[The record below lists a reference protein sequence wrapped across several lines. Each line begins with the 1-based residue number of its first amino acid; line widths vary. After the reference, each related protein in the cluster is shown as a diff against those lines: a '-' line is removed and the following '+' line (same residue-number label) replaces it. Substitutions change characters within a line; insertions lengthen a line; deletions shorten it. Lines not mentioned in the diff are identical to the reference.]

1 MASSPV
7 DPRDDAPA
15 ASAAPFDVRPR
26 WADAATA
33 AEFERSLPS
42 WPSHVLSADQA
53 ATLLRLLDGVY
64 TPLTGFMSAAQAGR
78 VASTGT
84 LEDGSS
90 WPSPVIL
97 DVLPATAERL
107 ATSGPLVLRE
117 VEGRAVAVMPEALA
131 WQDAAGWRVGGSV
144 VGLQAP
150 PVYDL
155 ADLRLSPTEV
165 RQEIAARGWRAAI
178 AVPVDRLLHRADV
191 SALEALATARGARLV
206 ILATDPAGVIA
217 DRERYARFRALR
229 AAVAHLPAGLGLL
242 VLDTRPVAEG
252 PPGAAIDARLARA
265 FGCTDLV
272 AWHTAGDALVAAA
285 NRLGV
290 GVACLAA
297 APAAPMDSSAEARAA
312 WTFPEVAA
320 ELDRQTP
327 PSWAR
332 GVTIFFTGLSGSGKS
347 TIANALRVRLL
358 EDGRRTVT
366 LLDGDVVRTHLS
378 SELGFSRE
386 HRTLNVRRIA
396 FVAAEITRHGGVAI
410 CAPIAP
416 YAALRR
422 EARALVEAAGLFL
435 LVYVATPIEIC
446 EARDPKGLYQRAR
459 AGTLP
464 EFTGV
469 SDPYDVPDDADLTID
484 TSQVTVAR
492 AVEILMAA
500 LEARGLLAAPGLPAS
515 GLTPPGLT
523 PAGLTPTNA

>member
-1 MASSPV
+1 MVPSPA
-7 DPRDDAPA
+7 DPPAGAAA
-15 ASAAPFDVRPR
+15 ASLDLFAVRPR
-26 WADAATA
+26 WADAAQA
-33 AEFERSLPS
+33 AELDRGLPS
-42 WPSHVLSADQA
+42 WPSHVLNADQA
-53 ATLLRLLDGVY
+53 ATLVRLLDGVY
-64 TPLTGFMSAAQAGR
+64 TPIAGFMTAPQAGR

-84 LEDGSS
+84 LDDGGW
-90 WPSPVIL
+90 WPTPVIL

-107 ATSGPLVLRE
+107 ATGGPLVLRE
-117 VEGRAVAVMPEALA
+117 AEGRAVAVIPDGLA

-155 ADLRLSPTEV
+155 VDLRLSPTEV
-165 RQEIAARGWRAAI
+165 RQERAARGWRTAI
-178 AVPVDRLLHRADV
+178 AVPVDRVLHRADV
-191 SALEALATARGARLV
+191 AALEALAGAHDAGLV
-206 ILATDPAGVIA
+206 ILATAPAGAIA
-217 DRERYARFRALR
+217 DRERYARLRALR
-229 AAVAHLPAGLGLL
+229 AAVAHLSPGRGLL
-242 VLDTRPVAEG
+242 VLDTRPAAEG
-252 PPGAAIDARLARA
+252 PPGSAIDAHLARA
-265 FGCTDLV
+265 FGCTRVIAWNAADAPLV
-272 AWHTAGDALVAAA
+272 ATAS
-285 NRLGV
+285 RLGV
-290 GVACLAA
+290 AVDCLTA
-297 APAAPMDSSAEARAA
+297 APAAPVDTSAEARAA

-320 ELDRQTP
+320 EIDRQTP
-327 PSWAR
+327 PSWSR
-332 GVTIFFTGLSGSGKS
+332 GITIFFTGLSGSGKS

-422 EARALVEAAGLFL
+422 EARTLVEAAGLFL
-435 LVYVATPIEIC
+435 LVYVATPIEVC

-484 TSQVTVAR
+484 TSRVTVAR
-492 AVEILMAA
+492 AVEMMMSA
-500 LEARGLLAAPGLPAS
+500 LEARGLLR
-515 GLTPPGLT
+515 
-523 PAGLTPTNA
+523 PTTA